1 MNILVFGDILWD
13 LFPENLGG
21 RKIGGA
27 AFNFAAH
34 ISRLG
39 ANTSF
44 ITAVGNDNLGR
55 QALDKINY
63 YGISTEYVTV
73 HDDYSTGACHVRVD
87 KNGIP
92 SYKLLDGVAFDHI
105 FTKGAEKLV
114 AENYFDVLYIGTF
127 PQRNDVSAH
136 AADILLQN
144 PAENYKEVF
153 CDINF
158 RGNFYNLPM
167 VEKCLNKCSIL
178 KVSREEKDTF
188 EELGICSCA
197 DEEKMAAFLAEKY
210 NIKLVVVTLNKDGA
224 FVYDKKTDS
233 CIYSHKPCSKV
244 VSTVGA
250 GDSFSAS
257 FVYNYI
263 KKQPLEVCLREAV
276 NLSSLVV
283 SYAEAIPEY

>member
-13 LFPENLGG
+13 IFPENLGG

-44 ITAVGNDNLGR
+44 VTAVGNDELGAE
-55 QALDKINY
+55 ALEKIRY
-63 YGISTEYVTV
+63 YGISTDYVSV
-73 HDDYSTGACHVRVD
+73 HDDFSTGACHVCVD

-92 SYKLLDGVAFDHI
+92 SYKLAEGVAFDHI
-105 FTKGAEKLV
+105 FTNGAEKTV
-114 AENYFDVLYIGTF
+114 AEKYYDVLYIGTF
-127 PQRNDVSAH
+127 PQRNEVSAQ

-144 PAENYKEVF
+144 SAENYKEVF

-158 RGNFYNLPM
+158 RGNFYNRPM

-178 KVSREEKDTF
+178 KVSREEKDKF
-188 EELGICSCA
+188 EELGICLCG
-197 DEEKMAAFLAEKY
+197 DEEKMASFLAEKY
-210 NIKLVVVTLNKDGA
+210 DIKLVIVTLNKDGA
-224 FVYDKKTDS
+224 FVYNKETDS
-233 CIYSHKPCSKV
+233 CLYSHKPCSKV

-250 GDSFSAS
+250 GDSFSAA

-276 NLSSLVV
+276 VLSSLVV
-283 SYAEAIPEY
+283 SYTEAIPEY

>member
-13 LFPENLGG
+13 IFPESMRG

-34 ISRLG
+34 ISKLG

-44 ITAVGNDNLGR
+44 VTAVGNDELGHE
-55 QALDKINY
+55 ALDKINY
-63 YGISTEYVTV
+63 YGISTKYVTI
-73 HDDYSTGACHVRVD
+73 HNDISTGACYVSVD

-92 SYKLLDGVAFDHI
+92 TCNLAEGVAFDYI
-105 FTKGAEKLV
+105 FTKGAEHNVSQK
-114 AENYFDVLYIGTF
+114 YFDVLYIGTF
-127 PQRNDVSAH
+127 PQRNQVSAS
-136 AADILLQN
+136 AADILLN
-144 PAENYKEVF
+144 NSCENYKEVF

-158 RGNFYNLPM
+158 RGNFYNLPL
-167 VEKCLNKCSIL
+167 VEKCLNACSIL

-188 EELGICSCA
+188 EELGICSCD
-197 DEEKMAAFLAEKY
+197 DEEAMAAFLAEKY

-224 FVYDKKTDS
+224 FVYDKNTNS
-233 CIYSHKPCSKV
+233 CLYSHTPCSKV

-250 GDSFSAS
+250 GDSFSAA

-263 KKQPLEVCLREAV
+263 RKQPLDVCLREAV
-276 NLSSLVV
+276 NLSSYVV
-283 SYAEAIPEY
+283 SFAEAIPES